1 MPTYD
6 YECGACEHTFE
17 VFQSIKDP
25 LKRKCPA
32 CGKSSLRRLIGAGAA
47 LIFKGSG
54 FYKTDYRSDSYSKGA
69 AADKKAEGG
78 SGADSKSS
86 GADSK
91 SAADS
96 KSSADGR
103 SSADSKSS
111 AKGSGEKS
119 TNRSKP
125 RGK

>member
-25 LKRKCPA
+25 VKRKCPA

-69 AADKKAEGG
+69 AADKKTDGG
-78 SGADSKSS
+78 SGTDSKASDSKPAVKSSEDKGGKKSKSS
-86 GADSK
+86 DS
-91 SAADS
+91 
-96 KSSADGR
+96 
-103 SSADSKSS
+103 
-111 AKGSGEKS
+111 
-119 TNRSKP
+119 
-125 RGK
+125 

>member
-17 VFQSIKDP
+17 VFQSIKEP
-25 LKRKCPA
+25 VKRKCPV
-32 CGKSSLRRLIGAGAA
+32 CGKNSLRRLIGAGAA

-69 AADKKAEGG
+69 AADKKADGG
-78 SGADSKSS
+78 SGTESKPSADSKT
-86 GADSK
+86 

-96 KSSADGR
+96 SD
-103 SSADSKSS
+103 
-111 AKGSGEKS
+111 KS
-119 TNRSKP
+119 TKKP
-125 RGK
+125 KPNAK